1 MKSSLISLV
10 AALVAVLEVSK
21 SVLEPIPCLNPPKE
35 LATSLAGIQGRTHL
49 FKICL
54 VDRINLFTLLHTLIH
69 WPPRTPLNE
78 AQECK
83 AKQCPPPQH
92 PHN

>member
-1 MKSSLISLV
+1 MGFPNRGEGGGVPYLGKIPTFSRLFFWGASLSYHLTICDS
-10 AALVAVLEVSK
+10 EYFS
-21 SVLEPIPCLNPPKE
+21 
-35 LATSLAGIQGRTHL
+35 HL

-69 WPPRTPLNE
+69 RPPRTPLNE